1 MSKKASDFQKKV
13 MSLGYRGKEIFK
25 PLNTGWIDDHV
36 ACVREWIANIFFY
49 TKNETTIMIDA
60 GYNYDRL
67 GEKMGWLDL
76 NPAKIRHILI
86 THQDTDHVGAVERD
100 SAGLFKEATIYL
112 SEIENR
118 YLTGEVPRK
127 VIFGAYKLPLVETD
141 NTKKLLT
148 DGDVFFIED
157 IKVEAILVPG
167 HTWGH
172 MVYLVDD
179 EYLFTG
185 DTIWFGADGGYSFI
199 NSLAENNEL
208 AKRSLAELEK
218 KLRDR
223 GLSPKIITGHT
234 GWSEDLDFVFAHKD
248 QVCNSMKKQK
258 PHDPAAPYDGYDERD
273 DVEWKA
279 RNVRLASVNDRK
291 KRKVLVFGV
300 GVIGAYLAHVL
311 TEAGN
316 DVTILAREERA
327 KSLDRN
333 GLVIYHHLQRKTT
346 TDRVKAV
353 TSVEGLSFDAAF
365 VPMPYHKIRQ
375 ALPEICVLNAKL
387 LVLVGNNL
395 APAEID
401 AHIRGHAPGI
411 KTILFGFQVSG
422 GKKETDRFVCE
433 RLGGSWMDIGQLHG
447 EADPRL
453 KKLVSRLFAG
463 TSYKLNWQG
472 DMEAYLICHPA
483 AILPIAYLS
492 YICEGDLRS
501 STREQRKMMVDAS
514 HEAYECLKEKGIPIY
529 PEGDDKFFEN
539 GPRGTV
545 MQMLYLV
552 MAKSKIGDL
561 VACEHCRNAVS
572 EMEQIDLFYEDLMR
586 DYPPEKLKVWN
597 TLRSQMPSWEE
608 LHKKYGN

>member
-1 MSKKASDFQKKV
+1 MSKKASNFQKKV

-25 PLNTGWIDDHV
+25 PLNTGWIDDRV

-49 TKNETTIMIDA
+49 TKNGTTIMIDA

-67 GEKMGWLDL
+67 EEKMRWLDL
-76 NPAKIRHILI
+76 DPAKIRHILI

-100 SAGLFKEATIYL
+100 SAGLFQEATVYL

-118 YLTGEVPRK
+118 YLTGEVRRK
-127 VIFGAYKLPLVETD
+127 VIFGVYKLPQVEMD
-141 NTKKLLT
+141 QPKKLLK

-199 NSLAENNEL
+199 NSLAEDNAL
-208 AKRSLAELEK
+208 AKKSLAELEK

-223 GLSPKIITGHT
+223 GLSPKVITGHT
-234 GWSEDLDFVFAHKD
+234 GWSEDLDFVFLHKD

-258 PHDPAAPYDGYDERD
+258 PHDPLAPYDGYDERE

-291 KRKVLVFGV
+291 KRKVLVFGA

-316 DVTILAREERA
+316 DVTILARKERSE
-327 KSLDRN
+327 SLNRN

-346 TDRVKAV
+346 VDRVNAV
-353 TSVEGLSFDAAF
+353 TSVEGLSFDVAF

-375 ALPEICVLNAKL
+375 ALPQICELNAKL
-387 LVLVGNNL
+387 LILVGNDL
-395 APAEID
+395 APAEIESYI
-401 AHIRGHAPGI
+401 HEHAPGI
-411 KTILFGFQVSG
+411 RKILFGFQVSG

-433 RLGGSWMDIGQLHG
+433 RFGGSLSGRAFPAFCG
-447 EADPRL
+447 ERC
-453 KKLVSRLFAG
+453 RTG
-463 TSYKLNWQG
+463 G
-472 DMEAYLICHPA
+472 
-483 AILPIAYLS
+483 
-492 YICEGDLRS
+492 
-501 STREQRKMMVDAS
+501 
-514 HEAYECLKEKGIPIY
+514 KGARP
-529 PEGDDKFFEN
+529 
-539 GPRGTV
+539 
-545 MQMLYLV
+545 
-552 MAKSKIGDL
+552 
-561 VACEHCRNAVS
+561 
-572 EMEQIDLFYEDLMR
+572 
-586 DYPPEKLKVWN
+586 
-597 TLRSQMPSWEE
+597 
-608 LHKKYGN
+608 